1 MFKHWKKL
9 FFIFFILAIGI
20 YFLINNSINEG
31 KTNFLENF
39 LSQKQKNFIKKNFF
53 PHKDRDRLYGVIVSL
68 EKHLADEK
76 QTNSLLEYI
85 DWLDLELRYKKSLK
99 DIETKEILSIK
110 LDNNLD
116 FKKFKLVDG
125 FYAGRARLFPGT
137 GYIDFHNDN
146 LIVLSA
152 RGILGFSQKTNENL
166 HFKQINN
173 NLTNFINKE
182 QYDKNKWFALKDLH
196 ISNNHI
202 FVSYDEEM
210 KADCWNKSV
219 VWAKMNYEEI
229 KFEKLFSS
237 NKCIHSENNIDK
249 EFKAFQSGGRVFNF
263 DDNNVLLSVGEYRS
277 RHLAQEKDN
286 INGKVIKIN
295 IHDGSYKIVSM
306 GHRNPQGL
314 FFDKENNYILETEHG
329 PMGADEI
336 NLIEIDKFNNGEIQ
350 NYGWAIASA
359 GMHYGAQDGV
369 PNKSYEKY
377 PLYKSHKDHGFI
389 EPLKVFTP
397 AIGISQ
403 IFKIKKK
410 NYVVSSLKDKS
421 LYFFELNDQ
430 NKIINLRR
438 VEVFERIRDIV
449 VKDNKLY
456 LFLEDTASIGIIKL
470 LK

>member
-1 MFKHWKKL
+1 MFKHWKKT
-9 FFIFFILAIGI
+9 FFIFFVLVFGI
-20 YFLINNSINEG
+20 YFLINNSINTG
-31 KTNFLENF
+31 KTNFLENL

-53 PHKDRDRLYGVIVSL
+53 PHKDRDRLYGVIAL
-68 EKHLADEK
+68 MEEDLAYQQ
-76 QTNSLLEYI
+76 QTNSLLDYI
-85 DWLDLELRYKKSLK
+85 DWIDLELRFKKSLK
-99 DIETKEILSIK
+99 DIETKKILSTK

-116 FKKFKLVDG
+116 FRKFKLVDG

-137 GYIDFHNDN
+137 GYLDFHNNN

-152 RGILGFSQKTNENL
+152 RGILGFSEKINEEL
-166 HFKQINN
+166 YFKQINN
-173 NLTNFINKE
+173 NLTNFINRE

-202 FVSYDEEM
+202 FISYDEEM
-210 KADCWNKSV
+210 KTDCWNKSV
-219 VWAKMNYEEI
+219 VWGKMDYDDI

-237 NKCIHSENNIDK
+237 KKCVHSINNIDK
-249 EFKAFQSGGRVFNF
+249 EFRAFQSGGRVFNF
-263 DDNNVLLSVGEYRS
+263 DENNVLLSVGEYRS

-295 IHDGSYKIVSM
+295 INDKSYKIVSM

-314 FFDKENNYILETEHG
+314 FFDKENGYILETEHG

-336 NLIEIDKFNNGEIQ
+336 NLIEIDKFKKGEIQ
-350 NYGWAIASA
+350 NYGWAISSA
-359 GMHYGAQDGV
+359 GIHYGAQDGV

-403 IFKIKKK
+403 ITKIKKK
-410 NYVVSSLKDKS
+410 SYVASSLKDKS
-421 LYFFELNDQ
+421 LYFFELNDK
-430 NKIINLRR
+430 NNIVNLKR
-438 VEVFERIRDIV
+438 VEVFERIRDI
-449 VKDNKLY
+449 KIKGNKLY
-456 LFLEDTASIGIIKL
+456 LFLEDTASIGIITL
-470 LK
+470 